1 MSPNIQNSTLI
12 APKFNEFTLETQD
25 IYNQKRENFG
35 QNYRNDQRFGNNQGG
50 FTRQG
55 PNNYNNN
62 MKQQKYKKHGFPDNK
77 SRTFEEKVFRIF
89 ITLVL
94 KY

>member
-35 QNYRNDQRFGNNQGG
+35 QNYRNDQIIISEF
-50 FTRQG
+50 
-55 PNNYNNN
+55 Y
-62 MKQQKYKKHGFPDNK
+62 M
-77 SRTFEEKVFRIF
+77 
-89 ITLVL
+89 L
-94 KY
+94 